1 MKRFIIII
9 AALLF
14 LLAGCNNPADKPN
27 GSVSDPAKSGQEEQG
42 NSEPAD
48 KGFVFEANGVTIAMH
63 DETEPILARL
73 GEPVGY
79 FEAESCA
86 LPGLEKIYAYGG
98 FEIRTYELNGV
109 DYVLSVIFLDDSVS
123 TKEGVYLYA
132 DVDEVVKT
140 YGDNYTEES
149 NLYKYTK
156 GQSELLFVIEDG
168 KVASIEYA
176 ALIQE

>member
-1 MKRFIIII
+1 M
-9 AALLF
+9 
-14 LLAGCNNPADKPN
+14 
-27 GSVSDPAKSGQEEQG
+27 
-42 NSEPAD
+42 
-48 KGFVFEANGVTIAMH
+48 
-63 DETEPILARL
+63 
-73 GEPVGY
+73 
-79 FEAESCA
+79 
-86 LPGLEKIYAYGG
+86 
-98 FEIRTYELNGV
+98 